1 RPRDADLRSRGG
13 PDIVRTVDAGQRHSR
28 TCGGQQGLRR
38 QAIKYDG
45 RLEVA
50 GPKFIDECRT
60 DGAGEREIVQARVVG
75 NGGQRL
81 NIVRAATYVNL
92 SSVRGSRLC
101 PIP

>member
-1 RPRDADLRSRGG
+1 MIEPGKLKIESALQDMLALRPGDIIENLGRPRDADLRSRGG

-75 NGGQRL
+75 
-81 NIVRAATYVNL
+81 
-92 SSVRGSRLC
+92 
-101 PIP
+101 